1 MRLAEEKKIVPVLNY
16 DDMDTGTAL
25 DGDSI
30 NMKNFHRATF
40 IVNLHDIGTASPVLY
55 LYSGATDGDKTSAL
69 TFHYAFGGAAQGTA
83 LCDVLAADATS
94 AALTLTH
101 GTYDDFMLI
110 VEINAEDMDVANSEE
125 WLTISFSDPGT
136 AEGHVTA
143 TAILEPRYTGNLS
156 GTALA

>member
-83 LCDVLAADATS
+83 LCDVLAAVATS
-94 AALTLTH
+94 AALPLTH

-136 AEGHVTA
+136 ATGHVTA